1 MKGVI
6 YIRKKKTYRVI
17 KVCISLNYALIPFFL
32 FFCPNSL
39 IPHKMMH
46 DWKELFF
53 SGNPIYEHDSLKN
66 GHTESSAKHIELQKR
81 NLLDK
86 NDYEDYKVHTNME

>member
-1 MKGVI
+1 
-6 YIRKKKTYRVI
+6 
-17 KVCISLNYALIPFFL
+17 
-32 FFCPNSL
+32 
-39 IPHKMMH
+39 MH

-53 SGNPIYEHDSLKN
+53 SGNPIYEQDSLKN
-66 GHTESSAKHIELQKR
+66 GHTESSAEHHIELQKR

>member
-1 MKGVI
+1 
-6 YIRKKKTYRVI
+6 
-17 KVCISLNYALIPFFL
+17 
-32 FFCPNSL
+32 
-39 IPHKMMH
+39 MMH

-53 SGNPIYEHDSLKN
+53 SGNPIYEQTSLKN
-66 GHTESSAKHIELQKR
+66 GVTESTEEHLIELEKR

>member
-1 MKGVI
+1 
-6 YIRKKKTYRVI
+6 
-17 KVCISLNYALIPFFL
+17 
-32 FFCPNSL
+32 
-39 IPHKMMH
+39 MH